1 MESLRQLVRMPAIR
15 TAGGVAA
22 LACAAAALAACGS
35 GTSPA
40 ASGQPGHG
48 QADSAAP
55 ASAPPASVPA
65 GPGTSTPP
73 GATASIC
80 LTSELKV
87 TLDSD
92 AAGAAAGTSYVPLEF
107 TNVSAGT
114 CVLNGY
120 PAVAFAS
127 GAGGPQIGTAA
138 TAAQAAHSAGITLG
152 PGEIA
157 HAWLQIADVTSYPAG
172 KCKPVQA
179 SGLRVAPS
187 GTQATAFLPHSFQAC
202 ANSMPGST
210 MLAVFPVQPGQA
222 QRGTAP

>member
-1 MESLRQLVRMPAIR
+1 MEPLRQLVRMPAIR
-15 TAGGVAA
+15 TASGVAA
-22 LACAAAALAACGS
+22 LACAAAALAACGAT
-35 GTSPA
+35 TSPA
-40 ASGQPGHG
+40 AGRQPGHG
-48 QADSAAP
+48 LAGSAP
-55 ASAPPASVPA
+55 ASTPPASVPA
-65 GPGTSTPP
+65 GPGTSTPA

-92 AAGAAAGTSYVPLEF
+92 AAGAAAGTSYMPLEF

-157 HAWLQIADVTSYPAG
+157 HAWLQIADVASYPAS

-210 MLAVFPVQPGQA
+210 LLAVFPVQPGQA